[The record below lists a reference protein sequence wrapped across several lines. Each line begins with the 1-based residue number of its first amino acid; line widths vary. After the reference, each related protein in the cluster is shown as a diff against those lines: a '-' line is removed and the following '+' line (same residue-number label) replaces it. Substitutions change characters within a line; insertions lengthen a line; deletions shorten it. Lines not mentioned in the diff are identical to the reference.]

1 MNPIEEAIRW
11 LNILLACAALSADEQ
26 RVNGTD
32 YLLQNWVCQTSQG
45 PVHVAAWRKW
55 CETNGYKYLGR
66 PFFMEYKELHEAEYI
81 NRFGEVQ
88 RGEGAQVMNA
98 YQPPCGS

>member
-11 LNILLACAALSADEQ
+11 LNILLTCAALSADAQ
-26 RVNGTD
+26 RVGGEE

-45 PVHVAAWRKW
+45 AVHVVAWRRW
-55 CETNGYKYLGR
+55 CDTNGHKYMGR
-66 PFFMEYKELHEAEYI
+66 AFFLEYKELQEAEYI

-88 RGEGAQVMNA
+88 RGPGAQVSEA